1 MHVVYEQNL
10 HDEEVVIGYSKPQ
23 ICALV
28 AQQGPRAFLGLEVKK
43 LWGNAL
49 WQNFDQL
56 VKNSSQCAKILY

>member
-23 ICALV
+23 ICAQV

-43 LWGNAL
+43 LQG
-49 WQNFDQL
+49 
-56 VKNSSQCAKILY
+56 

>member
-1 MHVVYEQNL
+1 MLTFTYLLYYKTLGKLQHVVYEQNL

-43 LWGNAL
+43 LWG
-49 WQNFDQL
+49 
-56 VKNSSQCAKILY
+56 